1 MNNKMKQRI
10 ERVLALAD
18 TSLDELKDDIHKNKY
33 TVLAV
38 HLDSDGSIDG
48 SIVLHDRLP
57 ADDWRII
64 FKAKTF
70 LCEEMTFYSWGTDE
84 ATKKLREEIWR
95 LIPKEKSG
103 SFNEEMV

>member
-1 MNNKMKQRI
+1 MV
-10 ERVLALAD
+10 ERVMELAG
-18 TSLDELKDDIHKNKY
+18 TSLDELRDDIHNNKY

-57 ADDWRII
+57 PADDWRII

-70 LCEEMTFYSWGTDE
+70 LCEEMTFYSWGTDD
-84 ATKKLREEIWR
+84 ATKKLREEIWMR
-95 LIPKEKSG
+95 IPKEKSG